1 MGPHYPDQIFC
12 AGVSYLKNALHS
24 IASTTREQKEWIIQ
38 KRQIKLNAYPER
50 LEWYCSLTFTSIILS
65 FSKPVSLMHTGLHTT
80 HTHTHS
86 HIHTRGC
93 LLYSSTEYLW
103 GIKPVLRKGDGTGGG
118 IFNQFPKHMYILTT
132 YCWSCLAGI

>member
-1 MGPHYPDQIFC
+1 MYGKVQEFGIIEVISFICISAIWGQHPAFSLRAHQLTLEDWL
-12 AGVSYLKNALHS
+12 LKNALHS

-65 FSKPVSLMHTGLHTT
+65 FSKPVSLMHTGLHAT

-86 HIHTRGC
+86 HIHTWV
-93 LLYSSTEYLW
+93 S
-103 GIKPVLRKGDGTGGG
+103 P
-118 IFNQFPKHMYILTT
+118 IL
-132 YCWSCLAGI
+132 